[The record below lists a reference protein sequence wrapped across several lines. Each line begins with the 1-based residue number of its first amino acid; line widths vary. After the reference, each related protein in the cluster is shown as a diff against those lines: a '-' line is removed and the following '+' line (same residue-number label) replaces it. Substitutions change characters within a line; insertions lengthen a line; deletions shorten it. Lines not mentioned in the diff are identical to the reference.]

1 MNQNEL
7 NLRLAE
13 GTYETQK
20 QYCEKPDLPLT
31 SKKMVKIMFNGCH
44 VACLE
49 MSAMYDDFATA
60 EEDDSWKSWA
70 TSDEYLDM
78 LTLR

>member
-1 MNQNEL
+1 MNQKEL
-7 NLRLAE
+7 DLRLAE

-20 QYCEKPDLPLT
+20 EYFEKPDLPLT
-31 SKKMVKIMFNGCH
+31 YKKMVKMLSKGFH
-44 VACLE
+44 VTCLE

-60 EEDDSWKSWA
+60 EEDDSWKSWV
-70 TSDEYLDM
+70 TSDEYLDV

>member
-1 MNQNEL
+1 
-7 NLRLAE
+7 
-13 GTYETQK
+13 
-20 QYCEKPDLPLT
+20 
-31 SKKMVKIMFNGCH
+31 MFDGCH

-60 EEDDSWKSWA
+60 KEDDSWKSWA
-70 TSDEYLDM
+70 TSDEYLDV

>member
-1 MNQNEL
+1 MNQKEL
-7 NLRLAE
+7 NLRLSE

-31 SKKMVKIMFNGCH
+31 TKKTVKIMFNGCH

-49 MSAMYDDFATA
+49 MSEMYDDFATA

-70 TSDEYLDM
+70 TSDEYLDV